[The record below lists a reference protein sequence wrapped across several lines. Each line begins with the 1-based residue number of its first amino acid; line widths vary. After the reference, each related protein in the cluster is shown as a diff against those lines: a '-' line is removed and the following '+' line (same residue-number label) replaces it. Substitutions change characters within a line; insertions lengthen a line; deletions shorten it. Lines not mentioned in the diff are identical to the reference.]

1 MPRTLLLF
9 TLLAI
14 ALACTGCEN
23 TLPATVSG
31 TVTIDGEEVT
41 GNVAGDVMFH
51 PDGGGAMAM
60 APLQSDGTF
69 AITTGSTKGLEP
81 GLYNVTVTVV
91 ETEPEPPGGYQ
102 NAPAQKPLSAS
113 KYSDRDKS
121 ELTADVK
128 PGENEFNF
136 DVTSK

>member
-1 MPRTLLLF
+1 MPRILLLTLLSL
-9 TLLAI
+9 TLAV
-14 ALACTGCEN
+14 TGCEN

-31 TVTIDGEEVT
+31 AITVDGEAVT

-60 APLQSDGTF
+60 APLKSDGSFT
-69 AITTGSTKGLEP
+69 ITTGSTKGLEP
-81 GLYNVTVTVV
+81 GSYNVTVSVV

-102 NAPAQKPLSAS
+102 NAPGQKPLSAS
-113 KYSDRDKS
+113 KYGDKKTS
-121 ELTADVK
+121 GLTAEVV
-128 PGENEFNF
+128 PGKNEFNF